1 VSTSDAGMGRDIT
14 LHLELRLTMAEAS
27 VIQMLH
33 ALEGAIGVKGVK
45 PHKVLHQQKV
55 KLLNLA

>member
-1 VSTSDAGMGRDIT
+1 MGRDIT
-14 LHLELRLTMAEAS
+14 LHLELRLTMAKAS